1 MKCKMGLVIKQI
13 ELVAMLTQWVSSVIS
28 RETISNQLYSIRMAK
43 IVGVKPS
50 QLVFNDVLSILGQ
63 KAHIQIA
70 LDVR

>member
-28 RETISNQLYSIRMAK
+28 RETISNQLYSIRMVK